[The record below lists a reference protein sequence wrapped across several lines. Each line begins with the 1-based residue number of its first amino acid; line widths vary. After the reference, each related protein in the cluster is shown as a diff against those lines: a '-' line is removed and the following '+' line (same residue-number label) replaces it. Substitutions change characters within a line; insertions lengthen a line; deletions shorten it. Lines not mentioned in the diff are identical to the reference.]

1 MGTKLSIKIF
11 FIFFS
16 KSSTPSEQEKIF
28 LSVVTQKMPEI
39 WPFEVWRNSLFTR
52 TVQHRDAQK
61 DQS

>member
-16 KSSTPSEQEKIF
+16 KSSTPSEQEKFF

-39 WPFEVWRNSLFTR
+39 WPFEVCR